1 MKNNKILVLKGDGVG
16 PEIIDC
22 ALEVLSVVSE
32 KSDIKYDLDFAD
44 IGGAAIDKHGSPFP
58 EETEQKLHNVS
69 AVLLGAVGGPKW
81 DNIDPEIRPEKGLLA
96 LRKALGVYA
105 NLRPCR
111 IYPGL
116 IDNSPLKPEYLKNV
130 DFVIVRELVGG
141 IYFGKRD
148 TFIEDG
154 LRTAFDEERYN
165 EAEIK
170 RIAIYAFE
178 TAMTRSK
185 KLTLVDKA
193 NVLDSSK
200 LWREVVGE
208 IGEDYPEVELEFLY
222 VDNAAM
228 QLIRRPSNFD
238 VILTNNIFGD
248 ILSDEASQIA
258 GSIGL
263 LPSASLGAD
272 VGLYEPIHGSAPD
285 IAGKNLANPLATILS
300 LGMLLRY
307 SFDLHNEAEQ
317 IEQAV
322 KQVMTDGYRTKDL
335 APDNYLGTR
344 EITNEVIKNLSKR
357 MTVH

>member
-1 MKNNKILVLKGDGVG
+1 MENKKILVLKGDGVG

-22 ALEVLSVVSE
+22 ALEVLNVISQ
-32 KSDIKYDLDFAD
+32 KSGIIFNLIFGD
-44 IGGAAIDKHGSPFP
+44 IGGAAIDKHGGPFP
-58 EETEQKLHNVS
+58 KETERKLQDVS

-81 DNIDPEIRPEKGLLA
+81 DNIDPAIRPEKGLLA

-105 NLRPCR
+105 NLRPCQ

-116 IDNSPLKPEYLKNV
+116 IENSPLKPEYLKNV

-148 TFIEDG
+148 TFVENG
-154 LRTAFDEERYN
+154 LRTAFDEERYD
-165 EAEIK
+165 EEEIK
-170 RIAIYAFE
+170 RIAVYAFE
-178 TAMTRSK
+178 TAMGRSK

-208 IGEDYPEVELEFLY
+208 IALDYPQVELEYLY

-228 QLIRRPSNFD
+228 QLIRQPSSFD

-263 LPSASLGAD
+263 LPSASLGANI
-272 VGLYEPIHGSAPD
+272 GLYEPIHGSAPD
-285 IAGKNLANPLATILS
+285 IAGQNIANPLATILS
-300 LGMLLRY
+300 LAMLLRY
-307 SFDLHNEAEQ
+307 SFGLQKEAEQ

-322 KQVMTDGYRTKDL
+322 TKVLADGYRTKDL
-335 APDNYLGTR
+335 AQHEFLGTR
-344 EITNEVIKNLSKR
+344 EITDEVIKRL
-357 MTVH
+357 

>member
-1 MKNNKILVLKGDGVG
+1 MQNKKILVLKGDGVG

-22 ALEVLSVVSE
+22 ALEVLSVISE
-32 KSDIKYDLDFAD
+32 KSGKKFDLDFAD
-44 IGGAAIDKHGSPFP
+44 IGGMAIDKHGNPFP
-58 EETEQKLHNVS
+58 EETEQKLQDVS

-81 DNIDPEIRPEKGLLA
+81 DNIDPVIRPEKGLLA

-116 IDNSPLKPEYLKNV
+116 IDNSPLKPEYLQNV

-141 IYFGKRD
+141 IYFGRRD
-148 TFIEDG
+148 TFVENG
-154 LRTAFDEERYN
+154 LRTAFDEERYD

-178 TAMTRSK
+178 TAMGRSK

-200 LWREVVGE
+200 LWREVVRE
-208 IGEDYPEVELEFLY
+208 IAADYPEVELEFLY

-228 QLIRRPSNFD
+228 QLIRQPSNFD

-285 IAGKNLANPLATILS
+285 IAGQNIANPLATILS
-300 LGMLLRY
+300 LAMLLRY
-307 SFDLHNEAEQ
+307 SFSMHNEADQ

-322 KQVMTDGYRTKDL
+322 KQVLADGYRTKDL
-335 APDNYLGTR
+335 ATGDYLGTR
-344 EITNEVIKNLSKR
+344 EMTIEVIKYL
-357 MTVH
+357 

>member
-16 PEIIDC
+16 PEIVDC
-22 ALEVLSVVSE
+22 ALEVLNVISQ
-32 KSDIKYDLDFAD
+32 KSGKIFNLIFGD
-44 IGGAAIDKHGSPFP
+44 IGGAAIDRHGNPFP
-58 EETEQKLHNVS
+58 EETERKLQDVS
-69 AVLLGAVGGPKW
+69 AVLLGAVGGPEW
-81 DNIDPEIRPEKGLLA
+81 DNIDPAIRPEKGLLA
-96 LRKALGVYA
+96 LRKELGVYA

-116 IDNSPLKPEYLKNV
+116 IDNSPLKPEYLQNV

-148 TFIEDG
+148 TFTENG

-170 RIAIYAFE
+170 RIAVFAFE
-178 TAMTRSK
+178 TAMGRSK
-185 KLTLVDKA
+185 KLTLIDKA

-208 IGEDYPEVELEFLY
+208 IALDYPQVELDFLY

-228 QLIRRPSNFD
+228 QLIRRPSRFD

-263 LPSASLGAD
+263 LPSASLGND
-272 VGLYEPIHGSAPD
+272 IGLYEPIHGSAPHL
-285 IAGKNLANPLATILS
+285 AGRNIANPLATILS
-300 LGMLLRY
+300 LAMLLRY
-307 SFDLHNEAEQ
+307 SFGLHDEAER

-322 KQVMTDGYRTKDL
+322 TKIIADGYRTRDL
-335 APDNYLGTR
+335 APDDYLGTR
-344 EITNEVIKNLSKR
+344 EITDEVIKNL
-357 MTVH
+357 